1 MPKPAKKS
9 GKPHTTRKRLT
20 SERALKLRPQEPL
33 DAAKDFETPTKK
45 DPEEVKKPRQACL
58 PQMEDPAIEE
68 LEGAAE
74 DYAEIRDK
82 RQALTL
88 DEVRLKTELLNL
100 MHSHSKTEYNHGG
113 VSIKVIVESEKVKVR
128 IKKDEED
135 GTHASL

>member
-1 MPKPAKKS
+1 MPKAAKKS
-9 GKPHTTRKRLT
+9 GKPHTARKRLT

-33 DAAKDFETPTKK
+33 DAEKK
-45 DPEEVKKPRQACL
+45 EPEETKKPRQARL

-82 RQALTL
+82 RQALTV
-88 DEVRLKTELLNL
+88 DEVRLKKELLGL
-100 MHSHSKTEYNHGG
+100 MHSHQKTTYNHGG

-128 IKKDEED
+128 IKKDE
-135 GTHASL
+135 